1 MFRRLR
7 DSAGCQGEC
16 TCVSSHGVGVT
27 VVIMCNKQ
35 YVIYVVPS
43 NECKGGCESV
53 RLGVNH
59 CAVSVGDCRC
69 IGLDLVSL
77 FLCKVFVI

>member
-1 MFRRLR
+1 MPGAKVKVRVCPV
-7 DSAGCQGEC
+7 S
-16 TCVSSHGVGVT
+16 VSSVGV
-27 VVIMCNKQ
+27 VVMSNEQ
-35 YVIYVVPS
+35 YVICVHQQS

-53 RLGVNH
+53 CLGVDH